1 MQISSTGSTDTSQTA
16 ASAASSTTASATNV
30 LGKDSFLK
38 LLITQMKNQD
48 PLSPMDNT
56 AFVAQLAQFSSLE
69 QMQNLNSKIDSALQ
83 LGQSMNNA
91 NASGLI
97 GREVRASGNSVSLTS
112 GGSADLGY
120 FLSAAADQVTVT
132 VSDSQGN
139 LVRTFAGASGTAGDN
154 SVAWDGL
161 TSSGNRAPAGS
172 YTFKVIATDT
182 SGAAVTATPL
192 VNGVVSG
199 VTYRSGV
206 AYLMVNGREVP
217 FSDLLEVHAAP

>member
-1 MQISSTGSTDTSQTA
+1 MQISGTGSADTSQTA
-16 ASAASSTTASATNV
+16 ASTATASAGNA

-97 GREVRASGNSVSLTS
+97 GREVRASGNNVALASS
-112 GGSADLGY
+112 GTVDLGY
-120 FLSAAADQVTVT
+120 FLSAAASKVTVT
-132 VSDSQGN
+132 VYDSTGN
-139 LVRTFAGASGTAGDN
+139 LVRTFQDAAGTAGDN
-154 SVAWDGL
+154 SVTWDGRT
-161 TSSGNRAPAGS
+161 TSGSRAAAGS
-172 YTFKVIATDT
+172 YTFKVLATDE
-182 SGAAVTATPL
+182 SGAAVTTTPL